1 MKNVMLITIIC
12 SLLVVIA
19 GCQSGLTY
27 STQSRKITIKT
38 DPYSAKVF
46 QINPVDKHQTFLG
59 MSPVRDQPVSVITGF
74 GGKYDKATK
83 DFMTTQIGM
92 VNIRV
97 EKEGYYDYIG
107 NLPTDKDDILAHRIE
122 LEHETK

>member
-1 MKNVMLITIIC
+1 MKNAMLITIIC
-12 SLLVVIA
+12 SLFVIA

-27 STQSRKITIKT
+27 RTESRKVTIKT
-38 DPYSAKVF
+38 DPYSTKVF
-46 QINPVDKHQTFLG
+46 QINPVDKHETFLG

-83 DFMTTQIGM
+83 DFMTTQIG
-92 VNIRV
+92 VVSIRV
-97 EKEGYYDYIG
+97 EKDGYYDYIG
-107 NLPTDKDDILAHRIE
+107 NLPTDKKEILSHRIE

>member
-1 MKNVMLITIIC
+1 MKNAIVITIIC
-12 SLLVVIA
+12 SLLIVIT
-19 GCQSGLTY
+19 GCQTPMTY
-27 STQSRKITIKT
+27 KTESRTITIKT
-38 DPYSAKVF
+38 EPYNAKVF

-59 MSPVRDQPVSVITGF
+59 MSPVRDQPLSVITGF
-74 GGKYDKATK
+74 GGDMDKATE

-97 EKEGYYDYIG
+97 VKEGYLDYIG
-107 NLPTDKDDILAHRIE
+107 NLPTDKKEILSHRVE